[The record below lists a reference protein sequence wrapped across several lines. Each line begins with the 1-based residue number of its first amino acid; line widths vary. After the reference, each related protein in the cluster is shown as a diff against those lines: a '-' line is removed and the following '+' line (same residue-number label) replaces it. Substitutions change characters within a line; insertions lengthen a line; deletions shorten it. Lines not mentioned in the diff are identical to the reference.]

1 MHLAQELAYNKGS
14 IKVSIL
20 FLSTSKGSSSLQS
33 NSFGGL
39 RGDWGEMGGGVCWK
53 MRRPGLEKSKF
64 SSSSTSWNHY

>member
-39 RGDWGEMGGGVCWK
+39 RGDWGEAVGRGVLENEA
-53 MRRPGLEKSKF
+53 PGTGEIEI
-64 SSSSTSWNHY
+64 